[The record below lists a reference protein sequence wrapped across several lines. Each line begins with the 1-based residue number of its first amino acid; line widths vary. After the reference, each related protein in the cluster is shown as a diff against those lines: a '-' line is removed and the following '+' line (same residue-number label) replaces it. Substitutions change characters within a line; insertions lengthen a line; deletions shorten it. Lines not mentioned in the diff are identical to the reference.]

1 MKSLTF
7 FLRTALAQFTTLL
20 NALIRAL
27 QIQRRAQLIAVLIV
41 SILIGFLVARTV
53 RSTRATQHQWTS
65 QVSILVTS
73 RNVAVGESLT
83 DANTHRVALPLA
95 IQPPDALTKIPPN
108 AQTRIALSSRTAL
121 STSLIIR
128 DNARIQIPSGWRGVA
143 MPTDLVAPTVIAGDH
158 VDVVTADTVIAAGAL
173 VIEVSPTNGITIA
186 VPAESAAVVATAS
199 RNGDASLVL
208 AT

>member
-20 NALIRAL
+20 NVLIRAL
-27 QIQRRAQLIAVLIV
+27 QIQRRVQLIAVLVV
-41 SILIGFLVARTV
+41 SILIGFFVARTV
-53 RSTRATQHQWTS
+53 HSTRAIQQQWTS
-65 QVSILVTS
+65 KVSILVTS
-73 RNVAVGESLT
+73 RNLAAGESLT
-83 DANTHRVALPLA
+83 NENTQYVALPIA
-95 IQPPDALTKIPPN
+95 IQPPDALTEIPTN
-108 AQTRIALSSRTAL
+108 ARMRLALSSRTTL
-121 STSLIIR
+121 TSSMIIR

-173 VIEVSPTNGITIA
+173 VVEVSPTNGITIA

>member
-7 FLRTALAQFTTLL
+7 FLRTALAQFTTFF
-20 NALIRAL
+20 NVLIRAL
-27 QIQRRAQLIAVLIV
+27 QIQRRAQLIAVLVV
-41 SILIGFLVARTV
+41 SVVIGYLVARTV
-53 RSTRATQHQWTS
+53 HSTRATQHQWASQTS
-65 QVSILVTS
+65 VLVTTN
-73 RNVAVGESLT
+73 NVAAGESLT
-83 DANTHRVALPLA
+83 NANTHRISLPLA
-95 IQPPDALTKIPPN
+95 IQPLDALTEIPTN
-108 AQTRIALSSRTAL
+108 ARMRLALSSRTAL
-121 STSLIIR
+121 TASMIIR
-128 DNARIQIPSGWRGVA
+128 DNARIQIPFGWRGVA

>member
-7 FLRTALAQFTTLL
+7 FLRTALAQFTALL
-20 NALIRAL
+20 NVLIRAL
-27 QIQRRAQLIAVLIV
+27 QVQRRAQLIAVLIV

-53 RSTRATQHQWTS
+53 HSTRATQHQWTS

-73 RNVAVGESLT
+73 RNVAAGESLT
-83 DANTHRVALPLA
+83 NANTHRIALPLA
-95 IQPPDALTKIPPN
+95 IQPPDSLTKIPTD
-108 AQTRIALSSRTAL
+108 ARVRIALTSRTAL
-121 STSLIIR
+121 STSMIIG

-143 MPTDLVAPTVIAGDH
+143 MPADLVAPTVIAGDH

>member
-7 FLRTALAQFTTLL
+7 FLRTAIAQFTTLL
-20 NALIRAL
+20 NVLIRAL
-27 QIQRRAQLIAVLIV
+27 QIQRRAQLIAVLVI

-53 RSTRATQHQWTS
+53 HATRTSQHQWTS
-65 QVSILVTS
+65 QTSILVTTN
-73 RNVAVGESLT
+73 NVAAGESLT
-83 DANTHRVALPLA
+83 NANTHRVALPLA
-95 IQPPDALTKIPPN
+95 IQPPDALTEIPTN
-108 AQTRIALSSRTAL
+108 ARMRLALSSRTAL
-121 STSLIIR
+121 TSSMIIR

-143 MPTDLVAPTVIAGDH
+143 MPTDLVAPTVIVGDH
-158 VDVVTADTVIAAGAL
+158 VDVVSADAVIAAGAL
-173 VIEVSPTNGITIA
+173 VIEVSAKNGITIA

>member
-7 FLRTALAQFTTLL
+7 FLRTAIAQFTTLL
-20 NALIRAL
+20 NVLIRAL
-27 QIQRRAQLIAVLIV
+27 QIQRRVQLIAVLVV
-41 SILIGFLVARTV
+41 SILIGFFVARTV
-53 RSTRATQHQWTS
+53 HSTRATQQQWTS
-65 QVSILVTS
+65 KVSILVTS
-73 RNVAVGESLT
+73 RNLAAGESLT
-83 DANTHRVALPLA
+83 NENTQYVALPIA
-95 IQPPDALTKIPPN
+95 IQPPDALTEIPTN
-108 AQTRIALSSRTAL
+108 ARMRLALSSRTTL
-121 STSLIIR
+121 TSSMIIR

>member
-7 FLRTALAQFTTLL
+7 FLRTALAQFTTLF

-27 QIQRRAQLIAVLIV
+27 QIQRRAQLIAVLVV
-41 SILIGFLVARTV
+41 SVVIGFLVARTMH
-53 RSTRATQHQWTS
+53 STRATQRQWAS
-65 QVSILVTS
+65 QVSVLVTS
-73 RNVAVGESLT
+73 RNIAAGESLT
-83 DANTHRVALPLA
+83 NANTHRIALPLA
-95 IQPPDALTKIPPN
+95 IQPPDSLTKIPTN
-108 AQTRIALSSRTAL
+108 ARVRIALTSRTAL
-121 STSLIIR
+121 STSMIIG

-143 MPTDLVAPTVIAGDH
+143 MPADLVAPTVIAGDH

>member
-7 FLRTALAQFTTLL
+7 FLRTAIAQFTTLL
-20 NALIRAL
+20 NVLIRAL
-27 QIQRRAQLIAVLIV
+27 QIQRRAQLIAVLVV

-53 RSTRATQHQWTS
+53 HSTRATQQQW
-65 QVSILVTS
+65 VSHVSVLVTS
-73 RNVAVGESLT
+73 RNLAAGESIT
-83 DANTHRVALPLA
+83 NANTTRVALPLA
-95 IQPPDALTKIPPN
+95 IQPDEALTEIPTN
-108 AQTRIALSSRTAL
+108 ARTRIALPSRTAL
-121 STSLIIR
+121 STAMIIR

-158 VDVVTADTVIAAGAL
+158 VDVVSADAVIAAGAL
-173 VIEVSPTNGITIA
+173 VIEVSTKNGITIA

>member
-7 FLRTALAQFTTLL
+7 FLRTAIAQFTTLL
-20 NALIRAL
+20 NVLIRAL
-27 QIQRRAQLIAVLIV
+27 QIQRRAQLIAVLVV

-53 RSTRATQHQWTS
+53 HSTRATQQQW
-65 QVSILVTS
+65 VSHVSVLVTS
-73 RNVAVGESLT
+73 RNLAAGESIT
-83 DANTHRVALPLA
+83 NANTTRVALPLV
-95 IQPPDALTKIPPN
+95 IQPDEALTEIPTN
-108 AQTRIALSSRTAL
+108 ARTRIALPSRTAL
-121 STSLIIR
+121 STAMIIR

-158 VDVVTADTVIAAGAL
+158 VDVVSADAVIAAGAL
-173 VIEVSPTNGITIA
+173 VIEVSTKNGITIA

>member
-7 FLRTALAQFTTLL
+7 FLRTALAQFTALL
-20 NALIRAL
+20 NVLIRAL
-27 QIQRRAQLIAVLIV
+27 QIQRRAQLIAVLVV
-41 SILIGFLVARTV
+41 SVVIGFLVARTV
-53 RSTRATQHQWTS
+53 HSTRATHQQWAS

-73 RNVAVGESLT
+73 RNVAAGESIT
-83 DANTHRVALPLA
+83 NANTHRVALPLA
-95 IQPPDALTKIPPN
+95 IQPPDALTKIPTN
-108 AQTRIALSSRTAL
+108 ARSRIALSARTAL
-121 STSLIIR
+121 SKSMIVR

-143 MPTDLVAPTVIAGDH
+143 MPTDLVAPTVIAGDR
-158 VDVVTADTVIAAGAL
+158 VDVVSADAVIAAGAL
-173 VIEVSPTNGITIA
+173 VIEVSATNGITIA

>member
-7 FLRTALAQFTTLL
+7 FLRTALAQFTILL

-27 QIQRRAQLIAVLIV
+27 QIQRRAQLIAVLVV
-41 SILIGFLVARTV
+41 SVVIGFLVARTMH
-53 RSTRATQHQWTS
+53 STRATQRQWAS
-65 QVSILVTS
+65 QVSVLVTS
-73 RNVAVGESLT
+73 SNIAAGESLT
-83 DANTHRVALPLA
+83 NANTHRIALPLA
-95 IQPPDALTKIPPN
+95 IQPPDSLTKIPTD
-108 AQTRIALSSRTAL
+108 ARVRIALTSRTAL
-121 STSLIIR
+121 STSMIIR
-128 DNARIQIPSGWRGVA
+128 NNARIQIPSGWRGVA

-158 VDVVTADTVIAAGAL
+158 VDVVTADTVIAARAL

>member
-7 FLRTALAQFTTLL
+7 FLRTAIAQFTTLL
-20 NALIRAL
+20 NVLIRAL
-27 QIQRRAQLIAVLIV
+27 QIQRRAQLIAILVV
-41 SILIGFLVARTV
+41 SVVIGFLVARTV
-53 RSTRATQHQWTS
+53 HATRTTQHQWAS
-65 QVSILVTS
+65 QVSVLVTS
-73 RNVAVGESLT
+73 SNVAAGESLT
-83 DANTHRVALPLA
+83 NANTHRIALPLA
-95 IQPPDALTKIPPN
+95 IQPPDALTEIPTN
-108 AQTRIALSSRTAL
+108 ARMRLALSSRTAL
-121 STSLIIR
+121 TASMIIR
-128 DNARIQIPSGWRGVA
+128 DNARSQIPTGWRGVA

-186 VPAESAAVVATAS
+186 VPAEFAAVVATAS

>member
-7 FLRTALAQFTTLL
+7 FLRAAIAQFTTLL

-27 QIQRRAQLIAVLIV
+27 QIQRRAQLIAVLVV
-41 SILIGFLVARTV
+41 SVVIGFLVARTV
-53 RSTRATQHQWTS
+53 HSTRATQRQWASQTS
-65 QVSILVTS
+65 VLLTS
-73 RNVAVGESLT
+73 RNLAAGESLT
-83 DANTHRVALPLA
+83 DANTHHVALPLA
-95 IQPPDALTKIPPN
+95 IQPQAALTKIPDN
-108 AQTRIALSSRTAL
+108 ARTRIALSSRTAL
-121 STSLIIR
+121 SASMIIR

-143 MPTDLVAPTVIAGDH
+143 MPTDLVAPTVIVGDH
-158 VDVVTADTVIAAGAL
+158 VDVVSADAVIAAGAL
-173 VIEVSPTNGITIA
+173 VIEVSAKNGITIA

>member
-20 NALIRAL
+20 NVLIRAL
-27 QIQRRAQLIAVLIV
+27 QIQRRAQLIAVLVV
-41 SILIGFLVARTV
+41 SILIGFFVARTV
-53 RSTRATQHQWTS
+53 HSTRATQQQWTS
-65 QVSILVTS
+65 KVSILVTS
-73 RNVAVGESLT
+73 RNLAAGESLT
-83 DANTHRVALPLA
+83 DENTQYVALPIA
-95 IQPPDALTKIPPN
+95 IQPHEALTKIPTD
-108 AQTRIALSSRTAL
+108 ARTRIALSSRTAL
-121 STSLIIR
+121 SSSMIIR

-143 MPTDLVAPTVIAGDH
+143 MPTDLVTPTVIAGDR
-158 VDVVTADTVIAAGAL
+158 VDVVSADAVIAAGAL

>member
-7 FLRTALAQFTTLL
+7 FLRTALAQFITLL
-20 NALIRAL
+20 NAVIRAL
-27 QIQRRAQLIAVLIV
+27 QIQRRAQLIAVLVV
-41 SILIGFLVARTV
+41 SVVIGFLVARTMH
-53 RSTRATQHQWTS
+53 STRATQRQWAS
-65 QVSILVTS
+65 QVSVLVTS
-73 RNVAVGESLT
+73 RNIAAGESLT
-83 DANTHRVALPLA
+83 NANTHRIALPLA
-95 IQPPDALTKIPPN
+95 IQPPDSLTKIPTN
-108 AQTRIALSSRTAL
+108 ARVRIALTSRTAL
-121 STSLIIR
+121 STSMIIG

>member
-7 FLRTALAQFTTLL
+7 FLRTAIAQFTTLL
-20 NALIRAL
+20 NVLIRAL
-27 QIQRRAQLIAVLIV
+27 QVQRRAQFIAVLVV
-41 SILIGFLVARTV
+41 SIVIGFFVARTV
-53 RSTRATQHQWTS
+53 HSTRASQHQWAS
-65 QVSILVTS
+65 KVSILVTTS
-73 RNVAVGESLT
+73 NVAAGESLT
-83 DANTHRVALPLA
+83 NTNTHRVALPLA
-95 IQPPDALTKIPPN
+95 IQPHDALTEIPTN
-108 AQTRIALSSRTAL
+108 ARMRLALSSRTAL
-121 STSLIIR
+121 TASMIMR
-128 DNARIQIPSGWRGVA
+128 NNARIQIPSGWRGVA

-186 VPAESAAVVATAS
+186 VPAESSAVVATAS

>member
-7 FLRTALAQFTTLL
+7 FLRTALAQFTALL
-20 NALIRAL
+20 NVLIRAL
-27 QIQRRAQLIAVLIV
+27 QIQRRAQLIAVLVV
-41 SILIGFLVARTV
+41 SVVIGFLVARTV
-53 RSTRATQHQWTS
+53 HSTRATHQQWAS

-73 RNVAVGESLT
+73 RNVAAGESIT
-83 DANTHRVALPLA
+83 NANTHRVALPLA
-95 IQPPDALTKIPPN
+95 IQPPDALTKIPTN
-108 AQTRIALSSRTAL
+108 ARSRIALSARTAL
-121 STSLIIR
+121 STSMIVR

-143 MPTDLVAPTVIAGDH
+143 MPTDLVAPTVIAGDR
-158 VDVVTADTVIAAGAL
+158 VDVVSADAVIAAGAL
-173 VIEVSPTNGITIA
+173 VIEVSATNGITIA

>member
-27 QIQRRAQLIAVLIV
+27 QIQRRAQLIAVLVV
-41 SILIGFLVARTV
+41 SIVIGFLVARTV
-53 RSTRATQHQWTS
+53 HSTRATQRQWAS

-73 RNVAVGESLT
+73 RNLAAGESLT
-83 DANTHRVALPLA
+83 DANTHHVALPLA
-95 IQPPDALTKIPPN
+95 IQPQAALTKIPDN
-108 AQTRIALSSRTAL
+108 ARTRIALSSRTAL
-121 STSLIIR
+121 STSMIIR

-158 VDVVTADTVIAAGAL
+158 VDVVSADAVIAAGAL
-173 VIEVSPTNGITIA
+173 VIEVSPANGITIA
-186 VPAESAAVVATAS
+186 VPAVSAAVVATAS

>member
-1 MKSLTF
+1 MKSLNV
-7 FLRTALAQFTTLL
+7 FLRAAIAQFTTLL

-41 SILIGFLVARTV
+41 SVVIGFLVARSV
-53 RSTRATQHQWTS
+53 HATRATQHQWAS

-73 RNVAVGESLT
+73 NNVAAGEELT
-83 DANTHRVALPLA
+83 NANTHHVALPLA
-95 IQPPDALTKIPPN
+95 IQPHDALTEIPTN
-108 AQTRIALSSRTAL
+108 ARMRIALSSNTAL
-121 STSLIIR
+121 STSMVLR
-128 DNARIQIPSGWRGVA
+128 DNARFQIPSGWRGVA

-199 RNGDASLVL
+199 RNGEASLVL

>member
-20 NALIRAL
+20 NAVIRAL
-27 QIQRRAQLIAVLIV
+27 QIQRRAQLIAVLVV
-41 SILIGFLVARTV
+41 SVVIGFLVARTMH
-53 RSTRATQHQWTS
+53 STRAIQRQWAS
-65 QVSILVTS
+65 QVSVLVTS
-73 RNVAVGESLT
+73 RNIAAGESLT
-83 DANTHRVALPLA
+83 NANTHRIALPLA
-95 IQPPDALTKIPPN
+95 IQPPDSLTKIPTD
-108 AQTRIALSSRTAL
+108 ARVRIALTSRTAL
-121 STSLIIR
+121 STSMILG

-143 MPTDLVAPTVIAGDH
+143 MPADLVAPTVIAGDH

>member
-7 FLRTALAQFTTLL
+7 FLRTAIAQFTTLL
-20 NALIRAL
+20 NVLIRAL
-27 QIQRRAQLIAVLIV
+27 QIQRRAQLIAILVV
-41 SILIGFLVARTV
+41 SVVIGFLVARTV
-53 RSTRATQHQWTS
+53 HSTRTSQHQWAS
-65 QVSILVTS
+65 KISILVTTH
-73 RNVAVGESLT
+73 NVAAGESLT
-83 DANTHRVALPLA
+83 TANTHRVALPLA
-95 IQPPDALTKIPPN
+95 IQPPDALREIPTN
-108 AQTRIALSSRTAL
+108 ARMRLALSARTAL
-121 STSLIIR
+121 TASMIIR

-186 VPAESAAVVATAS
+186 VPAESSAVVATAS

>member
-7 FLRTALAQFTTLL
+7 FLRTALAQFTTLF
-20 NALIRAL
+20 NVLIRAL
-27 QIQRRAQLIAVLIV
+27 QIQRRAQLIAVLVV
-41 SILIGFLVARTV
+41 SVVIGFLVARTV
-53 RSTRATQHQWTS
+53 HSTRATQHQWAS
-65 QVSILVTS
+65 QVSVLVTS
-73 RNVAVGESLT
+73 SNVVAGESLT
-83 DANTHRVALPLA
+83 NANTHRVALPLA
-95 IQPPDALTKIPPN
+95 IQPPDALREIPSN
-108 AQTRIALSSRTAL
+108 ARMRLALSSRTAL
-121 STSLIIR
+121 TASMIIR

-143 MPTDLVAPTVIAGDH
+143 MPADLVAPTVIAGDH

>member
-7 FLRTALAQFTTLL
+7 FLRAAIAQFTTAL
-20 NALIRAL
+20 NVLIRAL
-27 QIQRRAQLIAVLIV
+27 QIQRRAQLIAVLVV
-41 SILIGFLVARTV
+41 SVVIGFLVARTMH
-53 RSTRATQHQWTS
+53 STRATQHQWAS
-65 QVSILVTS
+65 QVSVLVTS
-73 RNVAVGESLT
+73 SNIAAGESLT
-83 DANTHRVALPLA
+83 NANTHRVALPLA
-95 IQPPDALTKIPPN
+95 IQPSDALTEIPTN
-108 AQTRIALSSRTAL
+108 ARMRIALTSRTAL
-121 STSLIIR
+121 STSMIIG

-199 RNGDASLVL
+199 RNGEASLVL

>member
-1 MKSLTF
+1 MKSLTV
-7 FLRTALAQFTTLL
+7 FLRVALAQFTTLL

-27 QIQRRAQLIAVLIV
+27 QIQRRAQLIAVLVV
-41 SILIGFLVARTV
+41 SVVIGFLVARTV
-53 RSTRATQHQWTS
+53 HSTRATQHQWAS

-73 RNVAVGESLT
+73 DNVAAGEELT
-83 DANTHRVALPLA
+83 NANTHRVALPLA
-95 IQPPDALTKIPPN
+95 IQPPDALTEIPTN
-108 AQTRIALSSRTAL
+108 ARMRIALSSSTAL
-121 STSLIIR
+121 STSMILR
-128 DNARIQIPSGWRGVA
+128 DNARFQIPSGWRGVA

-158 VDVVTADTVIAAGAL
+158 VDVVSADTVITAGAL

>member
-83 DANTHRVALPLA
+83 NANTHRVALPLA
-95 IQPPDALTKIPPN
+95 IQPPDALTKIPTN
-108 AQTRIALSSRTAL
+108 ARTRIALSSRTAL
-121 STSLIIR
+121 STSMILR
-128 DNARIQIPSGWRGVA
+128 DNTRIQIPCTGMFCVYC
-143 MPTDLVAPTVIAGDH
+143 
-158 VDVVTADTVIAAGAL
+158 TAA
-173 VIEVSPTNGITIA
+173 S
-186 VPAESAAVVATAS
+186 TAS
-199 RNGDASLVL
+199 IPSRSLMSL
-208 AT
+208 RQ

>member
-20 NALIRAL
+20 DVLIRAL
-27 QIQRRAQLIAVLIV
+27 QIQRRAQLIAVVVV
-41 SILIGFLVARTV
+41 SILIGFFVARTV
-53 RSTRATQHQWTS
+53 HSTRATQHQWTS
-65 QVSILVTS
+65 KVSILVTS
-73 RNVAVGESLT
+73 RNLGAGESLT
-83 DANTHRVALPLA
+83 NANTHHVALPLA
-95 IQPPDALTKIPPN
+95 IQPHEALTKIP
-108 AQTRIALSSRTAL
+108 ADARTRIALSSRTAL
-121 STSLIIR
+121 TSSMIVR

-143 MPTDLVAPTVIAGDH
+143 MPTDLVAPTVITGDH
-158 VDVVTADTVIAAGAL
+158 VDVVSADAVIAAGAL
-173 VIEVSPTNGITIA
+173 VIEVSPNNGITIA

>member
-20 NALIRAL
+20 NVLIRAL
-27 QIQRRAQLIAVLIV
+27 QVQRRAQLIAVLVV
-41 SILIGFLVARTV
+41 SLVIGFLVARTV
-53 RSTRATQHQWTS
+53 HSTRATHQQWAS

-73 RNVAVGESLT
+73 SDVAAGESLT
-83 DANTHRVALPLA
+83 NANTHRVALPLA
-95 IQPPDALTKIPPN
+95 IQPPDALTEIPAN
-108 AQTRIALSSRTAL
+108 ARMRLALSSRTAL
-121 STSLIIR
+121 TTSMIIR

-143 MPTDLVAPTVIAGDH
+143 MPTDLVAPTVITGDH
-158 VDVVTADTVIAAGAL
+158 VDVVSADAVIAAGAL
-173 VIEVSPTNGITIA
+173 VIEVSATNGITIA

>member
-7 FLRTALAQFTTLL
+7 FLRTAIAQFTTLL
-20 NALIRAL
+20 NVLIRAL
-27 QIQRRAQLIAVLIV
+27 QIQRRAQLIAVLVV
-41 SILIGFLVARTV
+41 SILIGFFVARTV
-53 RSTRATQHQWTS
+53 HSTRATQQQWTS
-65 QVSILVTS
+65 KVSILVTS
-73 RNVAVGESLT
+73 RNLAAGESLT
-83 DANTHRVALPLA
+83 NENTQYVALPIA
-95 IQPPDALTKIPPN
+95 IQPPDALTEIPTN
-108 AQTRIALSSRTAL
+108 ARMRLALSSRTTL
-121 STSLIIR
+121 TSSMIIR

>member
-7 FLRTALAQFTTLL
+7 FLRTALTQFTTLL
-20 NALIRAL
+20 NVLIRAL
-27 QIQRRAQLIAVLIV
+27 QIQRRVQLIAVLVV
-41 SILIGFLVARTV
+41 SILIGFFVARTV
-53 RSTRATQHQWTS
+53 HSTRATQQQWTS
-65 QVSILVTS
+65 KVSILVTS
-73 RNVAVGESLT
+73 RNLAAGESLT
-83 DANTHRVALPLA
+83 NENTQYVALPIA
-95 IQPPDALTKIPPN
+95 IQPPDALTEIPTN
-108 AQTRIALSSRTAL
+108 ARMRLALSSRTTL
-121 STSLIIR
+121 TSSMIIR

-186 VPAESAAVVATAS
+186 VPAESSAVVATAS

>member
-7 FLRTALAQFTTLL
+7 FLRTALAQFTTLF
-20 NALIRAL
+20 NVLIRAL
-27 QIQRRAQLIAVLIV
+27 QIQRRAQLIAVLVV
-41 SILIGFLVARTV
+41 SVVIGFLVARTMH
-53 RSTRATQHQWTS
+53 STRATQRQWAS
-65 QVSILVTS
+65 QVSVLVTS
-73 RNVAVGESLT
+73 RNIAAGESLT
-83 DANTHRVALPLA
+83 NANTHRIALPLA
-95 IQPPDALTKIPPN
+95 IQPPDSLTKIPTD
-108 AQTRIALSSRTAL
+108 ARVRIALTSRTAL
-121 STSLIIR
+121 SMSMIIG

-143 MPTDLVAPTVIAGDH
+143 MPADLVAPTVIAGDH

>member
-20 NALIRAL
+20 NVLIRAL
-27 QIQRRAQLIAVLIV
+27 QIQRRAQLIAVLV
-41 SILIGFLVARTV
+41 ASILIGFFVARTV
-53 RSTRATQHQWTS
+53 HSTRTSQLQWTS
-65 QVSILVTS
+65 QTSVLVTS
-73 RNVAVGESLT
+73 RNLAAGESLT
-83 DANTHRVALPLA
+83 NENTQYVALPLA
-95 IQPPDALTKIPPN
+95 IQPHEALTKIPTD
-108 AQTRIALSSRTAL
+108 ARTRIALSSRTAL
-121 STSLIIR
+121 STSMIIL

-158 VDVVTADTVIAAGAL
+158 VDVVSADTVIAAGAL
-173 VIEVSPTNGITIA
+173 VIEVSPANGITIA
-186 VPAESAAVVATAS
+186 VPAESSAVVATAS

>member
-27 QIQRRAQLIAVLIV
+27 QVQRRAQLIAVLIV

-53 RSTRATQHQWTS
+53 HSTRATQHQWTS

-95 IQPPDALTKIPPN
+95 IQPPDALTKIPTN
-108 AQTRIALSSRTAL
+108 ARTRIALSSRTAL

>member
-20 NALIRAL
+20 NVLIRAL
-27 QIQRRAQLIAVLIV
+27 QIQRRVQLIAVLVV
-41 SILIGFLVARTV
+41 SILIGFFVARTV
-53 RSTRATQHQWTS
+53 HSTRATQHQWTS
-65 QVSILVTS
+65 QTSVLVTS
-73 RNVAVGESLT
+73 RNLAAGESLT
-83 DANTHRVALPLA
+83 NENTQYVALPLA
-95 IQPPDALTKIPPN
+95 IQPHQALTKIP
-108 AQTRIALSSRTAL
+108 ADARTRIALSSRTAL
-121 STSLIIR
+121 STSMIIR

-143 MPTDLVAPTVIAGDH
+143 MPTDLVAPTVIAGDR
-158 VDVVTADTVIAAGAL
+158 VDVVSADAVITAGAL

>member
-7 FLRTALAQFTTLL
+7 FLRTALAQFTALL
-20 NALIRAL
+20 NVLIRAL
-27 QIQRRAQLIAVLIV
+27 QVQRRAQLIAVLIMSV
-41 SILIGFLVARTV
+41 LIGFLVARTV
-53 RSTRATQHQWTS
+53 HSTRATQHQWTS

-108 AQTRIALSSRTAL
+108 ARTRIALSSRTAL

-143 MPTDLVAPTVIAGDH
+143 MPTDLVAPTVNAGDH

>member
-7 FLRTALAQFTTLL
+7 FLRTAIKQFTTIL
-20 NALIRAL
+20 NVLIRAL
-27 QIQRRAQLIAVLIV
+27 QIQRRAQLIAVLLV
-41 SILIGFLVARTV
+41 AILIGFLVARTV
-53 RSTRATQHQWTS
+53 HSTRTSQHQWTS
-65 QVSILVTS
+65 KVSILVTTN
-73 RNVAVGESLT
+73 NVAAGESLT
-83 DANTHRVALPLA
+83 NANTHQVALPLA
-95 IQPPDALTKIPPN
+95 IQPPDALTEIPTN
-108 AQTRIALSSRTAL
+108 ARMRLALSSRTAL
-121 STSLIIR
+121 TASMIIR

-143 MPTDLVAPTVIAGDH
+143 MPTDLVAPTVITGDH